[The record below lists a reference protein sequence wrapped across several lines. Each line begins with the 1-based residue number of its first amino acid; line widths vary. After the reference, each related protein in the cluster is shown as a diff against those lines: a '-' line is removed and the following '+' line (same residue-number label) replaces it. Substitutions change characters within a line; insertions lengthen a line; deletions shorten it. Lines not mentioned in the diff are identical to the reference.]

1 MRGKIYFTNCTLCSV
16 EMYTWWYT
24 FTCTGGGGLHWTVLG
39 WTGLWRAVLG
49 CAGLYWTV
57 LVFTKLNW
65 AVVGCRRLYCSVLGC
80 TGRSQQLFVCVFS
93 RFWHGDKQ
101 SNNQPGDPRAGLL
114 FISVR
119 RQSKMFFFQ
128 TLPFIFIFHIVSSVF
143 PLVALVS
150 WANSSS

>member
-1 MRGKIYFTNCTLCSV
+1 MC
-16 EMYTWWYT
+16 W
-24 FTCTGGGGLHWTVLG
+24 
-39 WTGLWRAVLG
+39 AVLG
-49 CAGLYWTV
+49 CGGLYWDAMDCTG
-57 LVFTKLNW
+57 LWW
-65 AVVGCRRLYCSVLGC
+65 AVVGCARLYWTELGCTRMNWAVAGCSRVFYGVLGC
-80 TGRSQQLFVCVFS
+80 TGRSQQLCFCVLS